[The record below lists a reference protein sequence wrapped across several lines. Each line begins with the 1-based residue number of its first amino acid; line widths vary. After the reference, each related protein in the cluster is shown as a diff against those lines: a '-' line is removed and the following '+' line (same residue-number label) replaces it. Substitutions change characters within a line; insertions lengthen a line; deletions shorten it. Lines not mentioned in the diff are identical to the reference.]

1 MAVKVMI
8 PAPLRQFTGGQSSV
22 DVQAMTVGD
31 ALAALDQQFPGLRD
45 RLVEPDGRLRRFV
58 SVFVNGKDV
67 RTLQGLETPLQEGDE
82 VGIVPAMA
90 GGR

>member
-22 DVQAMTVGD
+22 DVQATTVGD
-31 ALAALDQQFPGLRD
+31 ALAALDQHFPGLRD